1 MGIRTFAALGFAA
14 LTILAGCK
22 TTAQGNGPSQ
32 MKNDSGTSFTVRGAA
47 AAALFQL
54 MQESGIAAETIDGHV
69 IVGATN
75 YKADSIH
82 CSIIMNADQ
91 TKKCT
96 LLKSGKSIEIAGQT
110 VIQDAVTA
118 LDEMKA
124 RVDAELIGA
133 LNYEVKNIAC
143 SKPVVPN
150 PTVTCTY
157 QDGGASALEL
167 SADHSDAIFA
177 ALSGAGVRPET
188 VDGRLPTGAVNLK
201 ADQINCSI
209 ISDLNRT
216 TRCSVVARGDNLA
229 INDSSV
235 NRKLA
240 SIFEDIGAVM
250 RPVLIGAMN
259 YQVNH
264 VACSKGVFPG
274 ARATCSVNLP

>member
-1 MGIRTFAALGFAA
+1 MGFRAFAAVGFAA
-14 LTILAGCK
+14 FAVLAGCK
-22 TTAQGNGPSQ
+22 TTGQGNGSSQ
-32 MKNDSGTSFTVRGAA
+32 IKSDSDASFTVRGAS
-47 AAALFQL
+47 AAALFEL
-54 MQESGIAAETIDGHV
+54 MQESGIEAETMNGHV
-69 IVGATN
+69 IIGATN
-75 YKADSIH
+75 YKADTIH
-82 CSIIMNADQ
+82 CSVIMNADQ
-91 TKKCT
+91 TKQCT
-96 LLKSGKSIEIAGQT
+96 VIKSGKSIEIARQS
-110 VIQDAVTA
+110 VVQDAVTA
-118 LDEMKA
+118 LDEMEA

-133 LNYEVKNIAC
+133 LNYEVKNMTC

-157 QDGGASALEL
+157 QAGGAAALEL
-167 SADHSDAIFA
+167 SADHSDVIFD

-216 TRCSVVARGDNLA
+216 TRCSNVSRGNMKDIA
-229 INDSSV
+229 DASMS
-235 NRKLA
+235 RKLA

-259 YQVNH
+259 SQVNH

-274 ARATCSVNLP
+274 ARASCSVKLP